1 MQSNSGTRSKIVRKC
16 QNHISKRKILEFR
29 RANFKVV
36 LRFQPSSPWKT
47 LTWIKHNRI
56 YQVRYLRN
64 VCTQPTRES
73 GLNGPLPYLYIDWKK
88 LSAFTFIQLKWV
100 LKETGYDIFWWFSN
114 TVLYKHQCIFLK
126 TFLSPLFRS
135 SGQINS
141 LHYHDDTS
149 EKEFI
154 CSAEDSSGM
163 HKCSKL
169 PPFDDQNGM
178 ACHAR

>member
-1 MQSNSGTRSKIVRKC
+1 MQSNSGTRSKIGRKC
-16 QNHISKRKILEFR
+16 QNHISKRKILGFQR
-29 RANFKVV
+29 VNFKVV

-100 LKETGYDIFWWFSN
+100 LKETQQDVTFFDDFPTLCFISTNAF
-114 TVLYKHQCIFLK
+114 FLK
-126 TFLSPLFRS
+126 RF
-135 SGQINS
+135 S
-141 LHYHDDTS
+141 LP
-149 EKEFI
+149 F
-154 CSAEDSSGM
+154 SAPVD
-163 HKCSKL
+163 
-169 PPFDDQNGM
+169 
-178 ACHAR
+178 R